1 MDIIG
6 RVGAVIAA
14 LIAAAGAQYVLIKRA
29 ALNIG

>member
-14 LIAAAGAQYVLIKRA
+14 LIAAAGAQYVLIDRA
-29 ALNIG
+29 TSIFG